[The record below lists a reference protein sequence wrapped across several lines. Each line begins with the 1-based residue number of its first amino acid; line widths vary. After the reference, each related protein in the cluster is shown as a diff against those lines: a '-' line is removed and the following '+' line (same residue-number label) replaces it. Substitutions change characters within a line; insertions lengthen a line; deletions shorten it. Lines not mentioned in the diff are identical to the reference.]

1 MSVDPL
7 LDAGAPHLPDPLDP
21 AGIRWEQSL
30 PTTWWRNSHVRA
42 PDPLSF
48 TNTVSR
54 FGEPSSTL
62 KVLYLGSDSVTCFW
76 ECGLGRDL
84 NSRMPGDRVITERDL
99 LDRLEWV
106 VNIDTKELKIF
117 NSAGS
122 TALRSIGAK
131 TVACFTADYATARRW
146 AAALVA
152 AGAQGIL
159 HPSTRQHSGTCLALF
174 ESDATVACLSAPR
187 KVRYSYDN
195 PDLLAHLLLRERV
208 ILIDA

>member
-1 MSVDPL
+1 MPVDPS
-7 LDAGAPHLPDPLDP
+7 LDAGKPNLPDHVNP

-30 PTTWWRNSHVRA
+30 PATWWRNSHKRA
-42 PDPLSF
+42 SGPLSF

-54 FGEPSSTL
+54 FSEPTSTL

-76 ECGLGRDL
+76 ESGLGRDL

-117 NSAGS
+117 NSADS

-187 KVRYSYDN
+187 KVRYS
-195 PDLLAHLLLRERV
+195 
-208 ILIDA
+208 